1 MRRASAAFSG
11 PFECGLQHFVAPASA
26 ASAKGAGSVF
36 QRHLTLIKIHM
47 MKKQIDTLAGLV
59 PYESPALDIVDVAVE
74 QGFAGSIEAPQK
86 QEDNEFY
93 S

>member
-1 MRRASAAFSG
+1 
-11 PFECGLQHFVAPASA
+11 
-26 ASAKGAGSVF
+26 
-36 QRHLTLIKIHM
+36 M

-59 PYESPALDIVDVAVE
+59 PYESPALDIVDVDVE

>member
-1 MRRASAAFSG
+1 
-11 PFECGLQHFVAPASA
+11 
-26 ASAKGAGSVF
+26 
-36 QRHLTLIKIHM
+36 M

-59 PYESPALDIVDVAVE
+59 PYESPSLDVVDVSVE
-74 QGFAGSIEAPQK
+74 QGFAGSIEDPQK